1 MPWTIRKNGSKWEII
16 KKTTGKVVGHSDTE
30 EKARA
35 SVGAKYV
42 AENKKKA

>member
-1 MPWTIRKNGSKWEII
+1 MPWTIRKQGSKWVII
-16 KKTTGKVVGHSDTE
+16 KKTTGDVVGHSDTE

-35 SVGAKYV
+35 SVAARYV